1 MVCVG
6 AEAPVLPTA
15 LHVTNHEEDHMPMEK
30 LPDGTVLLS
39 GGNPQIA
46 KGDGRDPVQA
56 YLDAMPGWKGDVGR
70 RLDALILDELPDVAQ
85 AVRWN
90 SPFYGV
96 EDNGWFLSMHCMTK
110 YVKVTWL
117 NGAELDPQP
126 PESSK
131 HQAVR
136 YSNIHENDR
145 IDDDQLRDWIRQAAA
160 LPGDE
165 TF

>member
-1 MVCVG
+1 
-6 AEAPVLPTA
+6 
-15 LHVTNHEEDHMPMEK
+15 MPMQE

-46 KGDGRDPVQA
+46 KGDGRAPVQA
-56 YLDAMPGWKGDVGR
+56 YLDAMPGWKGEIGR
-70 RLDALILDELPDVAQ
+70 HLDALILDEVPAVAQ

-90 SPFYGV
+90 SPFYGI
-96 EDNGWFLSMHCMTK
+96 EDHGWFLSMHCMTK

-117 NGAELDPQP
+117 NGGDLEPPP

-131 HQAVR
+131 YPAVR
-136 YSNIHENDR
+136 YSNIHEDDE
-145 IDDDQLRDWIRQAAA
+145 IDDDQVRAWIRQAAE